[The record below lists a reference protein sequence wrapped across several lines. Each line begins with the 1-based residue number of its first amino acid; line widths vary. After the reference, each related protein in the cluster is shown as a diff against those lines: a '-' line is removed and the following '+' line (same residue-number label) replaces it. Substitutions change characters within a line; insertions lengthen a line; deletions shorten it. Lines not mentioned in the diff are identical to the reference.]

1 LDWEGVIE
9 MLEKHGSVDT
19 RGNDG
24 GSDWMEGKEGIIRGL
39 QLYINLTY
47 CVSHHH
53 QLMRGNLTK
62 ITKL

>member
-1 LDWEGVIE
+1 